1 MLQSKQ
7 ILRVQFPIKG
17 EILSYLELLQRKEYP
32 RTHSKDESLKILQK
46 YQSELTH
53 KEYKAILDS
62 LCSHAIEGM
71 FFSEENIL
79 LAISSLKNELSM
91 PEIVEIVKAS

>member
-1 MLQSKQ
+1 M
-7 ILRVQFPIKG
+7 KG
-17 EILSYLELLQRKEYP
+17 EILSYLELLQTKEYP
-32 RTHSKDESLKILQK
+32 MSCSKEESLKMLQK
-46 YQSELTH
+46 YQSELTQV
-53 KEYKAILDS
+53 EYNAILDS

-91 PEIVEIVKAS
+91 SEIVEIVKVS